1 MAIINSAALS
11 LAEWGTRLD
20 PGGKPAAVIELLG
33 QTNEMLTDMLWMQ
46 CNDGAGHKT
55 TVRTGLPNATWRL
68 LNYGV
73 AKSKSTTAQ
82 VRDATGMLE
91 AYSDIDKALAD
102 LNGNTAEFRLGEDM
116 AFIESMNQT
125 MQYTVVYGNTQ
136 ANPERFTGL
145 GPRFN
150 SISGGTSGTLNT
162 GNNIIDA
169 GGVGST
175 NTSIWLVGWGQ
186 NAVHG
191 IFPNGSKAGLAVR
204 DLGEV
209 PLYDANNNV
218 YQGYR
223 THFKWDCGLS
233 VRDWRW
239 VVRVCNVNVTSGA
252 VTTSNLLNYLV
263 TAVNKVPYVP
273 AAGNSPP
280 PGAPGGTVTKPGQVN
295 LAFYCNRTV
304 RTALDTQAL
313 AKSNN
318 FLTIETR
325 DSKPYTAFRGI
336 PIRICDQITNSEA
349 RIT

>member
-1 MAIINSAALS
+1 MTTLASTALT
-11 LAEWGTRLD
+11 LTEWATRLD

-55 TVRTGLPNATWRL
+55 TVRTGLPTATWRL

-73 AKSKSTTAQ
+73 VKSKSTTAQ
-82 VRDATGMLE
+82 VRDSTGMLE
-91 AYSDIDKALAD
+91 AYSEIDKALAD
-102 LNGNTAEFRLGEDM
+102 LNGNSAEFRLGEDM
-116 AFIESMNQT
+116 AFIEGMNQT
-125 MQYTVVYGNTQ
+125 MQGTVVYGNTT

-150 SISGGTSGTLNT
+150 LLSAANGG
-162 GNNIIDA
+162 NIVNA
-169 GGVGST
+169 GGNANT
-175 NTSIWLVGWGQ
+175 NTSIWLIGWGQ
-186 NAVHG
+186 NTCHG
-191 IFPNGSKAGLAVR
+191 LFPKGSKAGLQVR

-233 VRDWRW
+233 VRDWRF
-239 VVRVCNVNVTSGA
+239 VVRIANINVTAGA
-252 VTTSNLLNYLV
+252 VTTSNLVDTLIA
-263 TAVNKVPYVP
+263 AVNKLPFIS

-280 PGAPGGTVTKPGQVN
+280 PGGTKPGQVN
-295 LAFYCNRTV
+295 TVFYCNRTV
-304 RTALDTQAL
+304 RAALDIQAM
-313 AKSNN
+313 AKNN
-318 FLTIETR
+318 AFLTVETR

-336 PIRICDQITNSEA
+336 PIRVCDQITNNEPNV
-349 RIT
+349 T

>member
-1 MAIINSAALS
+1 MATLASSALT
-11 LAEWGTRLD
+11 LGEWATRLD

-55 TVRTGLPNATWRL
+55 TVRTGLPTATWRL

-73 AKSKSTTAQ
+73 VKSKSTTAQ
-82 VRDATGMLE
+82 VRDSTGMLE

-102 LNGNTAEFRLGEDM
+102 LNGNSAEFRMGEDM
-116 AFIESMNQT
+116 AFIESMNQG
-125 MQYTVVYGNTQ
+125 MQGTVVYGSTT
-136 ANPERFTGL
+136 ATPERFTGL
-145 GPRFN
+145 VPRFSSLSAPN
-150 SISGGTSGTLNT
+150 GG
-162 GNNIIDA
+162 NIVNA
-169 GGVGST
+169 GGSSNT

-186 NAVHG
+186 NTVHG
-191 IFPNGSKAGLAVR
+191 LFPKGSKAGLQVR

-223 THFKWDCGLS
+223 THFKWDCGLT
-233 VRDWRW
+233 VRDWRF
-239 VVRVCNVNVTSGA
+239 VVRIANINVTAGA
-252 VTTSNLLNYLV
+252 VTTSNLVNTLI
-263 TAVNKVPYVP
+263 TAVNKLPFVS

-280 PGAPGGTVTKPGQVN
+280 PGGTKPGQVN
-295 LAFYCNRTV
+295 TAFYCNRTV
-304 RTALDTQAL
+304 RAALDIQAM
-313 AKSNN
+313 AKTNN

-336 PIRICDQITNSEA
+336 PIRICDQLVNTEA
-349 RIT
+349 RIV